1 MSKPKVWVSRPF
13 FPDIVDR
20 LRPYFEVH
28 AETEERKYSPEDRLA
43 RLADADAAIV
53 GLTERI
59 DAATIAG
66 APRLRF
72 VANLGVG
79 HNNLDLEALS
89 AAGIG
94 ASNTPDVLN
103 ETVADYAWAL
113 MLAAARRVGEAERW
127 LRDGHWQGFRFEG
140 WLGADVHGKT
150 IGILGMGRIGQAIAR
165 RASGFRSRVLY
176 HNRSRLDAGIEQACG
191 ATYVDKATLL
201 AASDH
206 LILVLPFTAQ
216 NRHAMGAPELAA
228 MKPTATLVNI
238 ARGGIVD
245 DAALAR
251 ALADGVIAAAALDV
265 YEGEPAVHPDL
276 LKLDNIVLSPHIASA
291 SRDTRR
297 DMAALAVDNVLAAFG
312 HGPHAGRPPTILN
325 PGVLADASR
334 PVFPHA

>member
-1 MSKPKVWVSRPF
+1 MMSKPIVWISRPF

-20 LRPYFEVH
+20 LRPWFEVR
-28 AETEERKYSPEDRLA
+28 AETEERSFSSTELAA

-53 GLTERI
+53 GLAERI
-59 DAATIAG
+59 DATAIAS

-79 HNNLDLEALS
+79 YNNLDIDALTE
-89 AAGIG
+89 AGIG

-113 MLAAARRVGEAERW
+113 MLAAARRIGEAERW
-127 LRDGHWQGFRFEG
+127 LRDGQWHGSRFEG

-165 RASGFRSRVLY
+165 RAYGFQAKVIY
-176 HNRSRLDAGIEQACG
+176 HNRSRLAPEIEREYA
-191 ATYVDKATLL
+191 ATYVDKANLL

-206 LILVLPFTAQ
+206 LILVLPYTPQ
-216 NRHAMGAPELAA
+216 SHHAIGGPELKA
-228 MKPTATLVNI
+228 MKPTATLVNV

-251 ALADGVIAAAALDV
+251 ALADGTIAAAALDV
-265 YEGEPAVHPDL
+265 FEGEPKVHPDL
-276 LKLDNIVLSPHIASA
+276 MKLQNIVLSPHIASA

-325 PGVLADASR
+325 PGVLADAS
-334 PVFPHA
+334 